1 MDCGSR
7 GEILLLLTV
16 EVVQEKGK
24 SNELITYMEIKVRMC
39 KFVRIRFN
47 CKAQIS
53 GLNKV
58 EIYLC
63 LQKKS
68 RSRLS
73 RTGMVVPWSSQIPTS
88 SVFHPED
95 SIMLQDH

>member
-1 MDCGSR
+1 MC
-7 GEILLLLTV
+7 
-16 EVVQEKGK
+16 
-24 SNELITYMEIKVRMC
+24 ELVR
-39 KFVRIRFN
+39 RRFN

-63 LQKKS
+63 LPKKS
-68 RSRLS
+68 RDRLS
-73 RTGMVVPWSSQIPTS
+73 RTGLVVPWSSQIPAS

-95 SIMLQDH
+95 RLTVQDGCWRFSHYVHVSNKKKPGEGLEKHKG